1 MKVMIKGLAKDEM
14 TLNKLGVVKGS
25 KVMVVGSSL
34 NDVLQVSSSPKEA
47 SKAGNSSNS
56 SKEEPSSSKMK
67 NHKKVLDRGKPDDAM
82 PARKSGKDPLPQQP
96 LSGMLNKHGGKVR
109 LTFKM
114 DQGQVWIG
122 KYENDLL
129 YAIRLCYIK
138 VITNY
143 LITWGAELGPPG
155 FPGGPHLF
163 GFYKVKI

>member
-96 LSGMLNKHGGKVR
+96 LSGMLNKSGGKVR

-129 YAIRLCYIK
+129 YAIRFFYIYISSQFDQRGSCTK
-138 VITNY
+138 
-143 LITWGAELGPPG
+143 LPRLS
-155 FPGGPHLF
+155 
-163 GFYKVKI
+163 